1 LISASSEL
9 LPAVELFIFV
19 NLADKSALLLIAI
32 PACVSALFALMK
44 VGRLSANLGKLLI
57 FQLKA

>member
-1 LISASSEL
+1 MHKTPLLPPPTKWPSEL

-32 PACVSALFALMK
+32 PACVSALFAIVK
-44 VGRLSANLGKLLI
+44 TDSTSLS
-57 FQLKA
+57 